1 MKISNREN
9 KNYSFDFFYFNT
21 PRVNISC
28 ESDTKVNVEFYE
40 DNGDLIYRAVLTNNM
55 FASISREYHSNFYIK
70 IYDEFNE
77 DLVRPDFTGKR
88 VYIHLDSSSLG
99 DTIAWFPQVAEFGKE
114 HACHL
119 ICSTFNNK
127 FFAGRYPEVEFVEP
141 GTTVPDLYKM
151 FTIGWFYKENGEID
165 YNKNPL
171 DFRDQH
177 LQKTASD
184 ILGLKFSEIRPKLD
198 FEAQPRPVSKKYFC
212 IANHSTAQA
221 KYWNNPDGWQDVVD
235 YLVSENYEVIILSRE
250 DDGYMGNPDPKGG
263 IKLQNKTLLE
273 ISNYIYHAEGFIGL
287 GSGLSWLA
295 WALNKK
301 VILISGFS
309 KPVCEMTECIRI
321 FVPENENFCSGCF
334 NEFKFDQGDWNW
346 CPRHKGTD
354 RQFECTKSISSERV
368 INGIR
373 KISLPAKNSGVQ
385 A

>member
-1 MKISNREN
+1 
-9 KNYSFDFFYFNT
+9 
-21 PRVNISC
+21 
-28 ESDTKVNVEFYE
+28 
-40 DNGDLIYRAVLTNNM
+40 M

-99 DTIAWFPQVAEFGKE
+99 DTIAWFPLVAEFWKE

-119 ICSTFNNK
+119 IRSTFNNK
-127 FFAGRYPEVEFVEP
+127 FFAARYPEVEFVEP

-171 DFRDQH
+171 NFRDQH

-184 ILGLKFSEIRPKLD
+184 ILGLEFSEIRPKLD

-235 YLVSENYEVIILSRE
+235 YLISENYEVIILSRE
-250 DDGYMGNPDPKGG
+250 DDGYMGNPDPKGC

-346 CPRHKGTD
+346 CPKNKGTD
-354 RQFECTKSISSERV
+354 RQFECTRSISSERV
-368 INGIR
+368 INGIM
-373 KISLPAKNSGVQ
+373 KISLRPKNDGVQ
-385 A
+385 E